1 MHIWNQKNVYA
12 KWKSFMHSVKYI
24 MHGNNCWFQLYP
36 FVFLSAKKPPKKQ
49 MCIFEIKIVPHKTN
63 IQWMIQCRNLEHTG
77 PKCLH
82 RRHSCWLRLTLH
94 PLKATSQTWATQGS
108 RPLSQIHLSHNWEHK
123 KPQRSQRS
131 KTKSNLVKV
140 LLSNSPPTKLQLRT
154 LQHVY
159 IWATAK
165 GKEGRHL
172 HLSWSCPTSAESSSF
187 QHLYGDRQTNWFLTV
202 FFVLLP
208 HLKRFLSISTRMY
221 QKMSK
226 FTKKKQKK
234 IDEIRRNN
242 WFLDVFFGFSTK
254 FDEIRRR
261 VLRCFALKNTSLFFK
276 SLLS

>member
-1 MHIWNQKNVYA
+1 MP
-12 KWKSFMHSVKYI
+12 S
-24 MHGNNCWFQLYP
+24 GNRLCIVLNILCMETIVGFNYTHL
-36 FVFLSAKKPPKKQ
+36 FFLSAKKPPKKQ

-63 IQWMIQCRNLEHTG
+63 TQWMIQCRNLEHTG

-172 HLSWSCPTSAESSSF
+172 HPSWSCPTSAESSSF

-202 FFVLLP
+202 FFVLLL

-226 FTKKKQKK
+226 FTKKTPKK
-234 IDEIRRNN
+234 K
-242 WFLDVFFGFSTK
+242 STK
-254 FDEIRRR
+254 FDEITGFSTFFLVSRRNSTKFDAGFWG
-261 VLRCFALKNTSLFFK
+261 VLSWKTHHCSLKAY
-276 SLLS
+276 